1 MLSNPIQSIAIIVAS
16 GRVSLE
22 LTLDWLP
29 IDFRMDG
36 FVENFGQVAVRVIL
50 LLENTRKAR
59 WPEVP
64 FVCSKRNNVNF
75 LNDLC
80 IFCQNLGIF
89 RQNLGIF
96 CQNLGIFSKIL
107 VSFPKSWYLC

>member
-1 MLSNPIQSIAIIVAS
+1 MMNFNDKLSV
-16 GRVSLE
+16 
-22 LTLDWLP
+22 
-29 IDFRMDG
+29 
-36 FVENFGQVAVRVIL
+36 FVVNTHFSARIYI
-50 LLENTRKAR
+50 LENTRKAR

-64 FVCSKRNNVNF
+64 FVCSKRNNANF

-96 CQNLGIFSKIL
+96 CQNLGIFA
-107 VSFPKSWYLC
+107 KSSSDLLKTCNFEQF